1 MQAEVKEIQ
10 GVLVERDNQLADSHR
25 KIRDLERS
33 RRVLQQ
39 QLQDLR
45 AALVPHDR
53 EIGMLKDQIKEL
65 DEECV
70 AVLASC
76 GVGMGADVCVCGCVA
91 VRHRYDRGIKT
102 SQKQEQVIND
112 RTRKVQSL
120 RKRLKEAQESLT
132 LKEQMLTK
140 LRRGLETIVTE
151 TPPNRWRS
159 AIRKLHESVKSGRD
173 GASGKVGTLLFV
185 VELAHASARVQS
197 HITTR
202 AVQSHGGAAANRK
215 ADSEEGIAAEF
226 HRQRDYLER
235 SIRVLKNKAGREESK
250 VTSSSSSRF
259 AENGMLLVEINA
271 LRKENK
277 GLAKKSAFL
286 EAELNAIRSQQRIS
300 AAKRA
305 VKDARAYS
313 RGTQRTVGNAS
324 SVGLSRGTTPHAGS
338 TSGPYHRHIQPVDV
352 AGGAR
357 TPLMSYNRA
366 VTDSGE
372 AAGEASPV
380 PVPTSPSALPMCFGV
395 DVAATH
401 VCCVCSA
408 VPLCVC
414 PGVSVSLCAAGTR
427 CQQSKKTGR

>member
-1 MQAEVKEIQ
+1 MSQYQDAELHRTRTKLKGEQVQLQQAVSTLKESLETANIETAEAEKRRHAETQRRQQMADAMKAMQAEVKEIQ

-173 GASGKVGTLLFV
+173 GASGKVGTLLF
-185 VELAHASARVQS
+185 LL
-197 HITTR
+197 
-202 AVQSHGGAAANRK
+202 
-215 ADSEEGIAAEF
+215 
-226 HRQRDYLER
+226 YL
-235 SIRVLKNKAGREESK
+235 
-250 VTSSSSSRF
+250 
-259 AENGMLLVEINA
+259 
-271 LRKENK
+271 
-277 GLAKKSAFL
+277 
-286 EAELNAIRSQQRIS
+286 
-300 AAKRA
+300 
-305 VKDARAYS
+305 
-313 RGTQRTVGNAS
+313 
-324 SVGLSRGTTPHAGS
+324 LSNLT
-338 TSGPYHRHIQPVDV
+338 
-352 AGGAR
+352 
-357 TPLMSYNRA
+357 
-366 VTDSGE
+366 
-372 AAGEASPV
+372 
-380 PVPTSPSALPMCFGV
+380 
-395 DVAATH
+395 
-401 VCCVCSA
+401 
-408 VPLCVC
+408 
-414 PGVSVSLCAAGTR
+414 
-427 CQQSKKTGR
+427 